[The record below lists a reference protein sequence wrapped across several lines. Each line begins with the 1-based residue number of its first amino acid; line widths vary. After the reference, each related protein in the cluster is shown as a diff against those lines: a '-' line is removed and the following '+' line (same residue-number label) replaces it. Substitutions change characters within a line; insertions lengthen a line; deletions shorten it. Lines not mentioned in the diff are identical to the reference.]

1 MVTTGI
7 YPEPGV
13 ERQRPSVPTGTWE
26 RLSYFVDRHLGILF
40 LLPGIIL
47 IISILSYPVISNFY
61 ISFTNKHLVYQ
72 DTSFVGLENYI
83 YTFTDLKF
91 YRSFVNTII
100 WTVASISL
108 QLVLGFGVALLLNL
122 PLRGRVFFRLAM
134 IVPYTFPPV
143 TVALIWK
150 WMLHSLFGVFNFL
163 LISVGLI
170 DKPISWL
177 SQGSTAMTAVVVVNV
192 WFGFPLFAL
201 AILAGLQSI
210 PDDHYEVAQLEG
222 ATYLQT
228 IRYVIFPAIIRIV
241 GIIIVL
247 RTIWVFNTFDLLFIT
262 TGGGPV
268 GATETLPIYA
278 YHVGWQQGFIGQ
290 TAAIAIVLL
299 AVLAVLIWF
308 YFRLF
313 NIEEEQ

>member
-1 MVTTGI
+1 MTESTILVHGD
-7 YPEPGV
+7 
-13 ERQRPSVPTGTWE
+13 ERQGPRIPTSSWE
-26 RLSYFVDRHLGILF
+26 KFGFFLDRHLGILF
-40 LLPGIIL
+40 LLPGIFLIL
-47 IISILSYPVISNFY
+47 IILTYPVLSNIY

-83 YTFTDLKF
+83 FTFTDKKF
-91 YRSFVNTII
+91 YKSFVNTII
-100 WTVASISL
+100 WTAASISI
-108 QLVLGFGVALLLNL
+108 QVTLGFCVALLLNL
-122 PLRGRVFFRLAM
+122 PLKGRLFFRLAM
-134 IVPYTFPPV
+134 IIPYAFPPV

-163 LISVGLI
+163 LISLGVI
-170 DKPISWL
+170 DTPVSWL
-177 SQGSTAMTAVVVVNV
+177 SQGVTAMGAVIMVNV

-210 PDDHYEVAQLEG
+210 PEDHYEVARLEG
-222 ATYLQT
+222 ATYPQ
-228 IRYVIFPAIIRIV
+228 IVRFVIFPAIIRIV

-268 GATETLPIYA
+268 GATETLPLYA
-278 YHVGWQQGFIGQ
+278 YHVGWHQGFIGQ
-290 TAAIAIVLL
+290 TAAIAIALLGVLSL
-299 AVLAVLIWF
+299 LIWY

-313 NIEEEQ
+313 KIEED